1 MELKKE
7 EKRLIDRMKNVQEE
21 KEKQVEKLISD
32 VQHYQNKILSLQ
44 LEVGR
49 LKETESTSSKEYI
62 KKIKKLEEKI
72 QEMSDTFKEH
82 EETLE
87 AHYVA

>member
-32 VQHYQNKILSLQ
+32 VQHYQNKILSL
-44 LEVGR
+44 
-49 LKETESTSSKEYI
+49 
-62 KKIKKLEEKI
+62 
-72 QEMSDTFKEH
+72 
-82 EETLE
+82 
-87 AHYVA
+87 